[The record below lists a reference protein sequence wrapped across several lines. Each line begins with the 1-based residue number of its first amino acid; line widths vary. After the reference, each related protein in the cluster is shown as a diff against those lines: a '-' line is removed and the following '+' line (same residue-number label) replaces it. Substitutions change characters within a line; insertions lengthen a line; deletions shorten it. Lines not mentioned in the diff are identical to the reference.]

1 MNYHYKIVI
10 ATTHSFKFTV
20 FLQNRSC
27 SKEILTIIIIPLWF
41 RHVYIERSCYMTTS
55 LSAIHFFYDNV
66 IISREHLKQFT
77 CQGNCVYFTM
87 LFATI
92 HYNKRSVPCVKSVRI
107 RSFFWSEVF
116 CIRTEYGPEK
126 APYLDTFHLVEY
138 VMKLF
143 FVPSYHSVRES
154 ENQPYFEKLSGNA
167 KISGSFVSV

>member
-20 FLQNRSC
+20 LLQNRSC

-126 APYLDTFHLVEY
+126 APYLDTFHAV
-138 VMKLF
+138 VVDSRK
-143 FVPSYHSVRES
+143 S
-154 ENQPYFEKLSGNA
+154 
-167 KISGSFVSV
+167 